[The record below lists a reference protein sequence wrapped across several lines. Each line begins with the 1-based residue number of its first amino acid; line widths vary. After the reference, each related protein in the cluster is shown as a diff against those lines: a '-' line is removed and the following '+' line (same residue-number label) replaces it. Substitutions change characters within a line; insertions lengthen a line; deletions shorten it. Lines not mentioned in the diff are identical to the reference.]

1 MCVFTASE
9 MSRDLQAALQRS
21 QEVQGLHQLQ
31 AVQAAQGGPTEPG
44 HGHECIKIS
53 YLLTCIPQ

>member
-1 MCVFTASE
+1 MYTASE

-31 AVQAAQGGPTEPG
+31 ADQPCQGGPTEQRDAN
-44 HGHECIKIS
+44 ECKQII
-53 YLLTCIPQ
+53 YAGTIIQ